1 MCIFADLDR
10 KLSSIFIPEVES
22 SLDSVLFQPAKLGIQ
37 FNVLLEGIKMRHWSV
52 VELHFTSDLSDW

>member
-10 KLSSIFIPEVES
+10 KLSSIFNPEVES

-52 VELHFTSDLSDW
+52 VELHFTLDLSDW